1 MRSSLVL
8 LAALAASVTAQ
19 ADPIRVVTSIPDHAA
34 LVRAI
39 GGDAVEVESIVKGNR
54 DVHAVELLPSFMV
67 KVRQGRR
74 LRQGGHGPRPVV
86 AADHR
91 RLPQRAPGGGGR
103 LREGREAR
111 GPRPSRS
118 TPPTATSTST
128 ATPTTGSTPLNARPQ
143 GEAILAG
150 LARVRPDL
158 ADRFRA
164 NLDAYVL
171 RVESS
176 LATWAAR
183 LAPYAGVQVV
193 SFHNSWPYFARRFD
207 LAVVDFLEPKPGVP
221 PTPSHVA
228 ALQQRL
234 AGGEVKAILM
244 ESYFDDRVPEMLSR
258 ATGVPVVKV
267 PVLVGAAPGVDDQLA
282 LFDAI
287 TAALAEALAPR
298 AGGT

>member
-8 LAALAASVTAQ
+8 LAMVVASTAAQ

-67 KVRQGRR
+67 KVRRADVYVKVGMDLDLWSRQIVDGSRNAR
-74 LRQGGHGPRPVV
+74 LVV
-86 AADHR
+86 VDAS
-91 RLPQRAPGGGGR
+91 
-103 LREGREAR
+103 EGVEKLEV
-111 GPRPSRS
+111 
-118 TPPTATSTST
+118 PTFKVDASYGDLHLYGNPHYWLDP
-128 ATPTTGSTPLNARPQ
+128 ANVRPQ
-143 GEAILAG
+143 GESILAG
-150 LARVRPDL
+150 LARVRPEL

-164 NLDAYVL
+164 NLDTYVQ
-171 RVESS
+171 RVDEG
-176 LATWAAR
+176 LLTWAAR
-183 LAPYAGVQVV
+183 LAPFAGAQVV
-193 SFHNSWPYFARRFD
+193 SFHDSWPYFARRFD
-207 LAVVDFLEPKPGVP
+207 LEVVDFLEPKPGVP

-228 ALQQRL
+228 ALQRRL
-234 AGGEVKAILM
+234 AGGQVKAILM

-287 TAALAEALAPR
+287 TAALAEALARRPE
-298 AGGT
+298 AK